1 MPYICN
7 QVLSPLSKE
16 LSQTINDFT
25 IYKIMIRV
33 DKEICP
39 HNHVCPLMK
48 LCPVDAITQDADGY
62 PVIDYDLCIECETCV
77 ENCPKQAMK
86 VW

>member
-1 MPYICN
+1 
-7 QVLSPLSKE
+7 
-16 LSQTINDFT
+16 
-25 IYKIMIRV
+25 MIRV

-48 LCPVDAITQDADGY
+48 LCPVDAITQDAEGY
-62 PVIDYDLCIECETCV
+62 PVIDYDLCIACGTCV

>member
-7 QVLSPLSKE
+7 QVLSPLFKE

-25 IYKIMIRV
+25 INKIMIRV

-48 LCPVDAITQDADGY
+48 LCPVDAITQDAEGY
-62 PVIDYDLCIECETCV
+62 PVIDYDLCIECGTCV

>member
-7 QVLSPLSKE
+7 QVLSPLFEE
-16 LSQTINDFT
+16 LSQTINGFT

-48 LCPVDAITQDADGY
+48 LCPVDAITQDAEGY
-62 PVIDYDLCIECETCV
+62 PVIDYDLCIECGTCV

>member
-7 QVLSPLSKE
+7 QVLSPLFEE
-16 LSQTINDFT
+16 LSQTINGFT
-25 IYKIMIRV
+25 VSKIMIRV
-33 DKEICP
+33 DKDICP
-39 HNHVCPLMK
+39 HNHVCPLIK
-48 LCPVDAITQDADGY
+48 LCPVDAITQDAEGY
-62 PVIDYDLCIECETCV
+62 PVIDYDLCIECGTCV

>member
-7 QVLSPLSKE
+7 QVLSPLSKQ
-16 LSQTINDFT
+16 LSQTIKDLT
-25 IYKIMIRV
+25 TYKNKIRV

-48 LCPVDAITQDADGY
+48 LCPVDAITQDAEGY
-62 PVIDYDLCIECETCV
+62 PVIDYDLCIECGTCV